1 MSALLLVAL
10 AALPRADPPL
20 PEGAIARLGSPAWR
34 NVGAPITFTPD
45 GKCIV
50 VASASRLRALDFETR
65 DERWTVAAGGRCVVV
80 ASGRIVVNKA
90 NDFFVFDAANG
101 REEKRSRLDLPRADV
116 SPVGFTSDG
125 KYVALY
131 SEIDAVTWG

>member
-1 MSALLLVAL
+1 MSALLLLAL
-10 AALPRADPPL
+10 AIPRADPPL

-50 VASASRLRALDFETR
+50 AASASQLRALDFETGA
-65 DERWTVAAGGRCVVV
+65 EHWTVAAGGRCVVV

-90 NDFFVFDAANG
+90 NDFLVFDAGSG

-116 SPVGFTSDG
+116 SPD
-125 KYVALY
+125 YHAMRP
-131 SEIDAVTWG
+131 